1 MSADLLRTN
10 AASTGLIGTQAGF
23 LDEHFDACR
32 AEYEA
37 MARSVGLRPGWR
49 VLDAGCGAGSFL
61 PLLAELVG
69 PGGALAACD
78 LAPDNI
84 ARVEEAVAAAAPACP
99 VEARVGDLLALPYP
113 DGAFDALWCA
123 NALEYLSAEE
133 ADAALAEFR
142 RVVRP
147 GGLVAIKD
155 ADPGLWLF
163 SPGDP
168 TLLLRTWAAIGRV
181 SAPFR
186 GTLQT
191 RALRRRLERAGL
203 ADVRQRA
210 TLCEI
215 WAPLQPVQ
223 RRYIG
228 RQLRQMG
235 ALAEQAGMPEAD
247 LAFWRRQRDPDTPEG
262 LVNHP
267 ELFWCEGHFV
277 AVGRVPNREEHS
289 QTAPPA
295 RPSDEPTDGE

>member
-10 AASTGLIGTQAGF
+10 AASTGLTGTQAGF

-69 PGGALAACD
+69 PDGALAACD

-84 ARVEEAVAAAAPACP
+84 ARVEQVVAASAPACP
-99 VEARVGDLLALPYP
+99 VGARVGDLLALPYA
-113 DGAFDALWCA
+113 DDAFDALWCA
-123 NALEYLSAEE
+123 NALEYLSDEE
-133 ADAALAEFR
+133 VDAALAEFR

-186 GTLQT
+186 GTLHMRT
-191 RALRRRLERAGL
+191 LRRRLERAGL

-247 LAFWRRQRDPDTPEG
+247 LAFWRRQRDPDAPES
-262 LVNHP
+262 LANHP

-277 AVGRVPNREEHS
+277 AVGRVPNRGDHAEM
-289 QTAPPA
+289 APPA
-295 RPSDEPTDGE
+295 RPSDEPTDGS